1 MKPDTEGYAKSENGH
16 KLYDLDVIRSI
27 TGDNIDFLNQVVAL
41 FVNTIGQDLA
51 TLKEKA
57 KAGQWVEVGKI
68 AHKIKSPLSQ
78 FGISAGGVI
87 GNLEMQDGFSC
98 DELNLFI
105 DGLDELI
112 SEVIIDLKK
121 EFPGNG

>member
-1 MKPDTEGYAKSENGH
+1 MNQSNSAN

-27 TGDNIDFLNQVVAL
+27 TGDNVDFLNQVVAL
-41 FVNTIGQDLA
+41 FVSTIGQDLA

-57 KAGQWVEVGKI
+57 NAGQWVEVGKI

-87 GNLEMQDGFSC
+87 TNLEIQDGFS
-98 DELNLFI
+98 DNELNLFV

-112 SEVIIDLKK
+112 GEVLIDLKK